1 MKDTSCAFFNTL
13 YSDNDLKCW
22 DNIYNDP
29 NSINEYIITEEER
42 QNRAEL
48 FRLIKENPELPIIP
62 MVDGEVTR
70 EPLGFWP
77 GGWGKAQV
85 DEYLFTNSGMI
96 FKSWNDIQDAL
107 GRWLSK
113 EDFENLPECE
123 YIPYYDALPWKRAI
137 IVYIVP

>member
-70 EPLGFWP
+70 DPLGFWP

-85 DEYLFTNSGMI
+85 DE
-96 FKSWNDIQDAL
+96 
-107 GRWLSK
+107 
-113 EDFENLPECE
+113 
-123 YIPYYDALPWKRAI
+123 
-137 IVYIVP
+137 